1 MHKRLI
7 LHNKLTKPTHV
18 SDVTATQN
26 SANDL
31 NTAMDQLN
39 QAIANQEAMK
49 QSVNYTD
56 ANNNLKENYS
66 NAVKEAQQILDKL
79 MVLTHHKLM

>member
-1 MHKRLI
+1 M
-7 LHNKLTKPTHV
+7 

-39 QAIANQEAMK
+39 QAIANQQAIK

-56 ANNNLKENYS
+56 ANNNLKDS
-66 NAVKEAQQILDKL
+66 NGSTTNISNKY
-79 MVLTHHKLM
+79 

>member
-1 MHKRLI
+1 LLVGQKAD
-7 LHNKLTKPTHV
+7 LTQQINQATHV

-39 QAIANQEAMK
+39 QAIANQQAIK

-66 NAVKEAQQILDKL
+66 NAVKS
-79 MVLTHHKLM
+79 LT